1 MVSYRRNG
9 ITAFVL
15 SLAGV
20 YILNWLNIIRGSYVY
35 DNLNKILIASII
47 ISYFIS
53 LLLFIKGSE
62 TRRLK
67 QIHPIIAFF
76 YGTDI
81 NLTIG
86 GIDLKLF
93 FELRAG
99 LIGWACLN
107 LCFFFKTMEL
117 YTYRRPPAFVLVVVQ
132 QILQALQLIWNE
144 EPRLRNDNMK
154 KETIGFL
161 RVFGSLCWFPFLWY
175 SYFFK
180 PVYYDLFFHL
190 GVYHPNI

>member
-1 MVSYRRNG
+1 MISYRRNG
-9 ITAFVL
+9 IVAFGF
-15 SLAGV
+15 SLGGV

-35 DNLNKILIASII
+35 DNINKILLAAII

-67 QIHPIIAFF
+67 QINPIIAFF

-81 NLTIG
+81 NLTIC
-86 GIDLKLF
+86 GIDLKFF

-107 LCFFFKTMEL
+107 LCFFLKTMEL
-117 YTYRRPPAFVLVVVQ
+117 DTYRRAPAFVAIQ
-132 QILQALQLIWNE
+132 QILQAFQLIWHE
-144 EPRLRNDNMK
+144 EVRLRNDNITR
-154 KETIGFL
+154 ETIGFI
-161 RVFGSLCWFPFLWY
+161 RVFGSLCWFPFLW
-175 SYFFK
+175 
-180 PVYYDLFFHL
+180 
-190 GVYHPNI
+190 